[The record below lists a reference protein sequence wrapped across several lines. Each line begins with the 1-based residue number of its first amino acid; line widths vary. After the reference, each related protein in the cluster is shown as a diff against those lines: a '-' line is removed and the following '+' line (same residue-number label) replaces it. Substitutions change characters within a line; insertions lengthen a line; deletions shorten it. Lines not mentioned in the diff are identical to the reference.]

1 MALPYVT
8 PVPLGTP
15 MTKSP
20 PGVPGTGPY
29 AVAEFTPQRSLR
41 LERNPH
47 FRSWSGAARP
57 PAYPDAITW
66 TLRPDARLVPEVL
79 AGRFDQTNLFFAPR
93 TAVDD
98 VVLQAPAQV
107 HTELV
112 TATFFLIPNTS
123 RPPFDDPTVRRSLS
137 LAVDRGRLAD
147 ILRGR
152 PEAATCGLL
161 PPDMPGYE
169 SYCPTAARPDPSGR
183 WQAPNLDLARRLID
197 RSGAAGS
204 RVDVYWPR
212 WSPPFEAAGRY
223 TRRLLRGLGFD
234 AVLHWIRSD
243 DFAARSDLSF
253 LGWYADYPSAS
264 SFYVPLLS
272 CGSAENLGRHCD
284 RGLDALAERAS
295 ALSDT
300 DPGESH
306 RLWQQ
311 VYRTVSDRVP
321 VIPVF
326 NGVHYYLAS
335 ERVGNYQDGAFVG
348 PLYDQMWVR

>member
-8 PVPLGTP
+8 PVPPGTP
-15 MTKSP
+15 MTMSP

-79 AGRFDQTNLFFAPR
+79 AGRFDQTNLFFAPQ

-169 SYCPTAARPDPSGR
+169 SYCPTAA
-183 WQAPNLDLARRLID
+183 LARPLGAVAGAQPGP
-197 RSGAAGS
+197 GAAADRPLGC
-204 RVDVYWPR
+204 RRQP
-212 WSPPFEAAGRY
+212 G
-223 TRRLLRGLGFD
+223 RRLLAKVEPAVRSSRPLPSPAPRPGLRRGAALDPERRLRGAVRPVVPRLVCRLPLG
-234 AVLHWIRSD
+234 VQ
-243 DFAARSDLSF
+243 
-253 LGWYADYPSAS
+253 
-264 SFYVPLLS
+264 LLR
-272 CGSAENLGRHCD
+272 APALLRFRREPWPDRD